1 MFDLGTSVQ
10 DDQTQHSR
18 FGNVPEALSV
28 ALTKA
33 RTATQRAIADT
44 MARLQTIRPSGSAP
58 TKSDSFAFSLKNQQ
72 GRWTTAST
80 AIGALS
86 LGMATL
92 AVGALISPSSSTAV
106 PVAAQQTN
114 IRIVTAIPPVAV
126 SPATAAA
133 EAEIFDDQPKD
144 EELALSVA
152 PLAPAPRPVTDE
164 PQASVSVVEQV
175 VAAIAPEAPITEE
188 SSASASAPFT
198 FQAAQTLLTEDLRHT
213 AHETVTVGR
222 GDTLMQ
228 LLIGAG
234 AARADAHR
242 AIAAMKPL
250 YDPRKLRSGQELA
263 LTFDERF
270 ETLEGNEPEL
280 VRTLST
286 ITMQTDVDREVAI
299 RRTAEGQ
306 YSGLELIAELETG
319 NVRARGTIDSS
330 LFLAAANAGVPAAI
344 TVEMIRMYSYD
355 IDFQRDIRQGDSFEV
370 LFSREYDEH
379 GSAVREGNVLYASM
393 TVGGKERALWRHDP
407 GDGNWDYFDEQGRSM
422 KKFLMKTPI
431 DGARISSSFG
441 NRRHPILGYTRLHSG
456 TDFAAPTGTPIYAAG
471 NGTVEMAGRNG
482 GYGNY
487 VRIRHAN
494 GYQTAYAHM
503 SRFGRGIR
511 QGIRVRQGEII
522 GYVGSTGR
530 STGPHL
536 HYEVIRNGSKV
547 NPQTIRVP
555 TGRSLSGGELTAFQR
570 ARTNIQTMMAEAPS
584 LTRVAEAD
592 IDN

>member
-1 MFDLGTSVQ
+1 MQ
-10 DDQTQHSR
+10 DDHSNQSR
-18 FGNVPEALSV
+18 FGNLPEAVSIALNN
-28 ALTKA
+28 ALT
-33 RTATQRAIADT
+33 RAGSTVSETIAG
-44 MARLQTIRPSGSAP
+44 LQTKRQTGAAG
-58 TKSDSFAFSLKNQQ
+58 TNNDLTASLRGLQ
-72 GRWTTAST
+72 GRWSTAST

-92 AVGALISPSSSTAV
+92 AVGALVSPAGSTAV

-114 IRIVTAIPPVAV
+114 IRIVTTIAPVTLA
-126 SPATAAA
+126 PATIAA
-133 EAEIFDDQPKD
+133 EADILDNQPTD
-144 EELALSVA
+144 SDVALSVA
-152 PLAPAPRPVTDE
+152 PLATDMVAH
-164 PQASVSVVEQV
+164 QAADETDASTRMGEQA
-175 VAAIAPEAPITEE
+175 VASLSPDMQIMHDAPI
-188 SSASASAPFT
+188 AASAPFT
-198 FQAAQTLLTEDLRHT
+198 FQTARTLLTEDLKRT
-213 AHETVTVGR
+213 SHETVSVGR

-228 LLIGAG
+228 LLLGAG
-234 AARADAHR
+234 ATRSDAHR

-250 YDPRKLRSGQELA
+250 YDPRKLRSGQELD

-270 ETLEGNEPEL
+270 EANENQEPEL
-280 VRTLST
+280 IRTLSA
-286 ITMQTDVDREVAI
+286 ITMKTDVDREVAI
-299 RRTAEGQ
+299 HRTAEGK

-330 LFLAAANAGVPAAI
+330 LFLAAAQAGIPATI

-370 LFSREYDEH
+370 LFSREYDDN
-379 GSAVREGNVLYASM
+379 GTPVREGNVLYASM

-431 DGARISSSFG
+431 DGARISSGFG

-471 NGTVEMAGRNG
+471 NGTIEVAGRNG
-482 GYGNY
+482 SYGNY

-503 SRFGRGIR
+503 NSIGRGIR
-511 QGIRVRQGEII
+511 QGSRVRQGEVI
-522 GYVGSTGR
+522 GYVGTTGR

-536 HYEVIRNGSKV
+536 HYEVMHNGNKV

-555 TGRSLSGGELTAFQR
+555 TGRSLGGRELTAFQT
-570 ARTNIQTMMAEAPS
+570 ARTNIETLMAAAPS

-592 IDN
+592 IGN